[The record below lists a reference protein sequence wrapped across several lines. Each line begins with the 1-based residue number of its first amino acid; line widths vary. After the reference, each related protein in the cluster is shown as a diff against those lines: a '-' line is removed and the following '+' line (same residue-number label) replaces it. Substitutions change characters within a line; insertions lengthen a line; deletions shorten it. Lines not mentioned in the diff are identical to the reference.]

1 MRKLYNHNKGKIH
14 PSPPPTTTNTDHL
27 SLLPLAIATL
37 AASLSPGD
45 KEVLAY
51 LLSCS
56 LTTTTNNN
64 NTTGVKSFSG
74 DTKPTTGA
82 GGSHPPRF
90 NCYCFSCYTSYW
102 VRWDGSVNRQLIH
115 EIIDAYED
123 GLINN
128 NNNNN
133 HNNSNKKN
141 GKNKKDRKK
150 NKVSTAPNSPH
161 APPCVVEEVSHAP
174 PQVEENM
181 VKNDDDEGDG
191 DGQDG
196 LIVAT
201 SSEKGSVR
209 KFVSFIGE
217 RIWGVWGI

>member
-14 PSPPPTTTNTDHL
+14 PSPPPTTTDHL

-37 AASLSPGD
+37 AASLSPED

-56 LTTTTNNN
+56 LTTN
-64 NTTGVKSFSG
+64 NTVAKNFSG
-74 DTKPTTGA
+74 NTGA

-102 VRWDGSVNRQLIH
+102 VRWDGSPNRQLIH

-133 HNNSNKKN
+133 SNK
-141 GKNKKDRKK
+141 KNKKDRKK
-150 NKVSTAPNSPH
+150 NKVSPTPDSSH
-161 APPCVVEEVSHAP
+161 APPSVVEEVAHAP
-174 PQVEENM
+174 PQEEENM
-181 VKNDDDEGDG
+181 VNNDDDEGDG
-191 DGQDG
+191 QDG
-196 LIVAT
+196 LISAT
-201 SSEKGSVR
+201 SSSEKGSVR